1 MSQLIELTH
10 KLKEIFQINRAD
22 LDFGIYRILNTRS
35 QEIEKYLSQT
45 LPQKVKQALG
55 DNQSEQIAGW
65 QAELEQAKK
74 QAQELGI
81 DPNQSPKV
89 QELQSKIEQAK
100 KGSADHETAVY
111 RHLLTFFSR
120 YYEEGDFISQ
130 RRYKGDTYAVPYSG
144 EEVLLHWANK
154 DQYYTKSGENFSNYR
169 FSLDDGRTVFFRL
182 NSADIAKDNRKDND
196 TKRLFTL
203 ATAQTIERENE
214 DGELEMIDIN
224 PITQSEDG
232 KTLTILFDYKPFE
245 KSAKQEKI
253 LEQDLAT
260 LQAHDL
266 LQTKWIALAE
276 RCPTEKNPNRTLLE
290 KHLSDYTQKNSADYF
305 IHKDLGGF
313 LRRELDFYIK
323 NEVMNLDDVQNISHF
338 APLEA
343 NLRLIQTLRSIA
355 LELIAFLAQLENFQ
369 KKLWLKKKFVAGHH
383 YLITL
388 SHILQLEQAG
398 RFIEEIANNVKQLAQ
413 WQSLFNLPSADA
425 QAFLNAQKAN
435 NAGGGGKPCL
445 NSNSYNDLQHLVVD
459 TSLFS
464 ATFQST
470 LISELS
476 RSLGDFDSHINGT
489 LIHSDN
495 FQALNL
501 LQARYREQVKC
512 IYIDPPYNT
521 GGDGFIYKDGY
532 QSSSWGTLIH
542 SRLTLAKPL
551 LNQAGVI
558 FQSID
563 DNEQANLKLLSDNV
577 FGRENF
583 ISLLTVENNPKGR
596 KNSKFIS
603 VCNDYCLIYVLDNSK
618 SYFVENI
625 PKDIKDLTQDEHG
638 NYVHNSGKRVLVGE
652 NKFNNLVQNLNS
664 DKHYTVYYHEKSQNL
679 ILKKETQL
687 SEVDESLISQ
697 GYLRYISHLGNSFVE
712 NTYTDRKILGL
723 FENKALEFKD
733 NKIYEKNFSTTIR
746 LKSIL
751 SNKKY
756 SGVIQNVKSTIE
768 LDFKTTSAGTLL
780 KNLFHKDDVFNAP
793 KNITFIQTL
802 VTLIDD
808 RNQTILDYFAGS
820 GTTAH
825 AVINLN
831 REDKGNRQYIL
842 VEQGEYF
849 DTVLKPRVQKVI
861 YSKAWKDGKPVVE
874 GKAENLQGV
883 PQIVKVLKLESYE
896 DTLNNLELR
905 HSGLFDNLSDDVQ
918 QDYLLHYMLN
928 LESRGSLLNV
938 SHFEKPFDYGLNI
951 STTSAGAYEW
961 QKVDL
966 VETFNYLIGAKV
978 INVDDKR
985 AEQGFVAIECRLP
998 NQSADEKTL
1007 IFWRDCERIDY
1018 DGLQAQFDRL
1028 GINPADSEYSQV
1040 YVNGDHTLETVWDGE
1055 QSGSLKIISI
1065 EDAFLSLMFE
1075 GDA

>member
-1 MSQLIELTH
+1 MSQLAELTA

-35 QEIEKYLSQT
+35 QEIEHYLSQT
-45 LPQKVKQALG
+45 LPQAVKTAFG
-55 DNQSEQIAGW
+55 TNQSEQITQWQTELAALQKTLEDAGVP
-65 QAELEQAKK
+65 LESSKK
-74 QAQELGI
+74 Y
-81 DPNQSPKV
+81 

-100 KGSADHETAVY
+100 KGGTDHETAVY

-196 TKRLFTL
+196 AKRLFTL
-203 ATAQTIERENE
+203 VTAQTIERENE
-214 DGELEMIDIN
+214 DGELEIIDIN
-224 PITQSEDG
+224 PITESEDG

-260 LQAHDL
+260 LQAHDF

-388 SHILQLEQAG
+388 NHILQLEQAG

-435 NAGGGGKPCL
+435 NAGGKTPL
-445 NSNSYNDLQHLVVD
+445 NSNCYNDLQHLVVD

-464 ATFQST
+464 ATFQSA
-470 LISELS
+470 LISTLS
-476 RSLGDFDSHINGT
+476 NSLGDFDSHINGT

-521 GGDGFIYKDGY
+521 EKDRLEGKFIYKDNFAH
-532 QSSSWGTLIH
+532 SSWLTLLS
-542 SRLTLAKPL
+542 SRLQLGKKL
-551 LNQAGVI
+551 LSKDGLNLI
-558 FQSID
+558 SID
-563 DNEQANLKLLSDNV
+563 DNELHNLRFILDCEFNPDNYIETFSWQKTTTPPNLSKKTKTSCEYILAYHNGVCDGLTGIQKISKSSNGLMNQTNNYGVLVFPANVTTTSKLKNGIYRAGKYGTNSYDIELLEDTEVLNGV
-577 FGRENF
+577 F
-583 ISLLTVENNPKGR
+583 IKPIKLKGR
-596 KNSKFIS
+596 FKWGQKYLDDAIKNGTRIMIQTIAFSPSYEKDEYEPEKPWNIINQSFNVGTNENASAELDDMFYTNFSEKIYPKPVS
-603 VCNDYCLIYVLDNSK
+603 LIAYLANFNRD
-618 SYFVENI
+618 
-625 PKDIKDLTQDEHG
+625 
-638 NYVHNSGKRVLVGE
+638 
-652 NKFNNLVQNLNS
+652 NNL
-664 DKHYTVYYHEKSQNL
+664 T
-679 ILKKETQL
+679 
-687 SEVDESLISQ
+687 
-697 GYLRYISHLGNSFVE
+697 
-712 NTYTDRKILGL
+712 
-723 FENKALEFKD
+723 
-733 NKIYEKNFSTTIR
+733 
-746 LKSIL
+746 
-751 SNKKY
+751 
-756 SGVIQNVKSTIE
+756 
-768 LDFKTTSAGTLL
+768 
-780 KNLFHKDDVFNAP
+780 
-793 KNITFIQTL
+793 
-802 VTLIDD
+802 
-808 RNQTILDYFAGS
+808 LDYFAGS

-861 YSKAWKDGKPVVE
+861 YSKAWKEGKPVAE
-874 GKAENLQGV
+874 DGAENLQGV

-905 HSGLFDNLSDDVQ
+905 RSGLFDNLSDDVR

-928 LESRGSLLNV
+928 IESRGSLLNV

-998 NQSADEKTL
+998 NQSANEETL
-1007 IFWRDCERIDY
+1007 IFWRDCERIGY
-1018 DGLQAQFDRL
+1018 DELQEYFAEHLR
-1028 GINPADSEYSQV
+1028 INPANNEYSQI
-1040 YVNGDHTLETVWDGE
+1040 YLNGDHTLETVWDGE